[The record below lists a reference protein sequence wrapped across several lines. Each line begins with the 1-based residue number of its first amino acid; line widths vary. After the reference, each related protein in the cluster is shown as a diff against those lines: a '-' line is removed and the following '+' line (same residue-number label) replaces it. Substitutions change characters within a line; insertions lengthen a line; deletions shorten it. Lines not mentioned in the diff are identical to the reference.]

1 MLDYRSSKNHLSC
14 LKGTHSLCSLRMWAQ
29 LSHIIIIIIIIWSSG
44 EQTCFTTLRCGL
56 SGLGEK
62 YNWSLLQG
70 LSRAGGND
78 FRPKDLYF
86 QLPLKK
92 KKKKL
97 FFSLISMWRT
107 APTIL
112 VFSAPLQKFSMMLIK
127 YNIIYWALFLLTLK
141 HKLYW
146 GIMFYIFTLF

>member
-1 MLDYRSSKNHLSC
+1 MIKKKISLHDIVNVGLQELQESLKLFERQTLLMFIENVGSVFPHYYFFLS
-14 LKGTHSLCSLRMWAQ
+14 L
-29 LSHIIIIIIIIWSSG
+29 G
-44 EQTCFTTLRCGL
+44 EQTYFTTLRFGL

-92 KKKKL
+92 KKL

-107 APTIL
+107 VPRTL
-112 VFSAPLQKFSMMLIK
+112 VFSALLQQFSMMLIK
-127 YNIIYWALFLLTLK
+127 CNIIYWALFC
-141 HKLYW
+141 
-146 GIMFYIFTLF
+146 

>member
-1 MLDYRSSKNHLSC
+1 MIKKKISLHDIVNVGLQELQESLKLFERQTLLMFIENVGSVFPHYYYYFFLS
-14 LKGTHSLCSLRMWAQ
+14 L
-29 LSHIIIIIIIIWSSG
+29 G
-44 EQTCFTTLRCGL
+44 EQTYFTTLRFGL

-92 KKKKL
+92 K
-97 FFSLISMWRT
+97 SYS
-107 APTIL
+107 
-112 VFSAPLQKFSMMLIK
+112 S
-127 YNIIYWALFLLTLK
+127 
-141 HKLYW
+141 H
-146 GIMFYIFTLF
+146 